1 MLNHLKL
8 PWKPRFKSSTYC
20 LHWTVVLVYIVK
32 LFSLHKTKHYAFGK
46 YCQLMEVFR
55 EEYSIHIDDSSMIL
69 KTHSM
74 LKLISPNYNKFKII
88 KSFWA
93 WKHFAKIIVTE
104 KVTNIQ
110 EISKKI
116 IEKILKKSIFIKYN
130 SFWVIYSSCTAL

>member
-1 MLNHLKL
+1 
-8 PWKPRFKSSTYC
+8 
-20 LHWTVVLVYIVK
+20 
-32 LFSLHKTKHYAFGK
+32 
-46 YCQLMEVFR
+46 MEVFR
-55 EEYSIHIDDSSMIL
+55 EEYSTHIDNSSMIL
-69 KTHSM
+69 TYSM

-116 IEKILKKSIFIKYN
+116 IEKILKKSIY
-130 SFWVIYSSCTAL
+130 